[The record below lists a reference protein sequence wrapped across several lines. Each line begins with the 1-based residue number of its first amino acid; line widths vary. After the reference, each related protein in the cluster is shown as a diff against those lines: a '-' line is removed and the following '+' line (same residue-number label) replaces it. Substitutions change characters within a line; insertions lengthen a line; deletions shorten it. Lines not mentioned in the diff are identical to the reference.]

1 MMRIAVIGLGNH
13 ALRSTLPALVKCQQ
27 LELVGC
33 YSRDSDKT
41 KDIAQQYQINHWLE
55 EDAVYADDSVD
66 IIYIATPVGLH
77 FGQIK
82 KALEHNKHVFC
93 EKSLVTSLA
102 QAKQLCQL
110 AKDNGLL
117 LAECFMYLH
126 HAQYAQLSALCAD
139 KVIGDVKSITARFG
153 FPHIDS
159 DNIRY
164 NAVLGG
170 GALLDAGVYPLSLI
184 HSMAAG
190 ELTRFTG
197 HIQSADGYEV
207 DTDGAAFAL
216 MKNGVTAHAQW
227 GMGRDYSN
235 DIHIWGSQG
244 QITVERAFAK
254 PSTLKTTIKVIRN
267 GKTENFAVAED
278 DHFVAMFTAF
288 EQAIGN
294 TEQELKHTEQILM
307 IASMVNQLRFNINN
321 DE

>member
-1 MMRIAVIGLGNH
+1 MKIAVIGLGNH
-13 ALRSTLPALVKCQQ
+13 ALRNGLPALVKCQQ
-27 LELVGC
+27 LDLLGC
-33 YSRDSDKT
+33 YSRDPDKT
-41 KDIAQQYQINHWLE
+41 KRVAQEYQIKHWLE
-55 EDAVYADDSVD
+55 EDDVYADQSVD

-77 FGQIK
+77 FAQIK

-102 QAKQLCQL
+102 QAEQLCQL
-110 AKDNGLL
+110 AKDKGLL

-139 KVIGDVKSITARFG
+139 KVIGDIKSITARFG
-153 FPHIDS
+153 FPHIDP

-164 NAVLGG
+164 NAALGG

-184 HSMAAG
+184 YSMAAG
-190 ELTRFTG
+190 ELTQFEG
-197 HIQSADGYEV
+197 HIQNTDGYEV
-207 DTDGAAFAL
+207 DTDGAAFAV
-216 MKNGVTAHAQW
+216 MKNGVMAHAQW

-235 DIHIWGSQG
+235 DIQIWGSQG

-254 PSTLKTTIKVIRN
+254 SNTLETTIKVSKN
-267 GKTENFAVAED
+267 GQIQVFPVVAD
-278 DHFVAMFTAF
+278 DHFFAMFTAF

-294 TEQELKHTEQILM
+294 TEQQLEHTQQILM
-307 IASMVNQLRFNINN
+307 VASMVEQLRLNTNN